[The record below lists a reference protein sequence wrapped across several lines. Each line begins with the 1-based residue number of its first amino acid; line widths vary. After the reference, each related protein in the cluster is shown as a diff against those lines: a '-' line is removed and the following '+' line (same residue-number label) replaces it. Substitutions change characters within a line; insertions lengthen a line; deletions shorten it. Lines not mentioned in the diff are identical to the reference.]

1 MSSSSVIRCGRCG
14 ECSYVL
20 PAGFLSERRLFCT
33 RFDNMEV
40 LEHDGCTFGSPGE
53 PYQSPPDYDV
63 YLSGHPS
70 DGLTDMW

>member
-1 MSSSSVIRCGRCG
+1 MRETVECGACG
-14 ECSYVL
+14 MCAYVL
-20 PAGFLSERRLFCT
+20 PPGFTSVPEYYCT
-33 RFDNMEV
+33 QFEAEV
-40 LEHDGCTFGSPGE
+40 EQDDGCTFGSPGE